1 MPPPPPPVDVAD
13 NDLNTLDPIRA
24 AEMESAIR
32 SSVLPGEDIRC
43 SFLLVGFP
51 RELLRVE
58 LAGPDWC
65 ENLPLL
71 PKDVA
76 AATVG
81 ALAEGVIERRR
92 TPRTPGN

>member
-1 MPPPPPPVDVAD
+1 MPPPPPVDVPD
-13 NDLNTLDPIRA
+13 NDLTALDPGRA
-24 AEMESAIR
+24 AEIESAIR
-32 SSVLPGEDIRC
+32 ASVLPGEDIRC

-51 RELLRVE
+51 REFLRVE

-71 PKDVA
+71 PIDVA
-76 AATVG
+76 AATVV

-92 TPRTPGN
+92 VPRPPGN